1 MMDMLD
7 DGIESRLQYCVQ
19 EAQSRFRVKPGA
31 GALFNRA
38 TTAFMRELLTM
49 VRPLDVQARDT
60 ELLARDDKAL
70 LAELMIQ
77 ALQADPLS
85 SKALRLR
92 LQGQLALRRML
103 EQAGGA
109 YTASE
114 VADLLGIT
122 GDAVRKR
129 ARKGKLL
136 AIPRGGHSLYPAFQ
150 FDVSGST
157 VVPGFEAIL
166 ALLDTGSAAA
176 KLRFFLTAD
185 SDLDGT
191 PLAALLSGDEALQ
204 EQVARKARQFGHQTA
219 R

>member
-1 MMDMLD
+1 MKMLD

-129 ARKGKLL
+129 ARKGRLL

-150 FDVSGST
+150 FDVSVST

-166 ALLDTGSAAA
+166 ALLDTDSAAA

-191 PLAALLSGDEALQ
+191 PLAALLSGDEGLRDR
-204 EQVARKARQFGHQTA
+204 VARSARQFGHQTA
-219 R
+219 Q

>member
-1 MMDMLD
+1 MEMLD

-19 EAQSRFRVKPGA
+19 EAQSRFRVKPG
-31 GALFNRA
+31 GGVLFNRA

-92 LQGQLALRRML
+92 LQGQLALRRLL

-166 ALLDTGSAAA
+166 ALLDTDSAAA

-185 SDLDGT
+185 LDLDGT
-191 PLAALLSGDEALQ
+191 PLAALLSGDEALR
-204 EQVARKARQFGHQTA
+204 ERVARKARQFGHQTT